1 MRQNGLG
8 LGFRLKSQWPRLD
21 ARWFQLLFLAS
32 FLGLGALARDFA
44 LTPTQVLLTLVSALL
59 TQAAW
64 QWSLSLP
71 DKKSWS
77 GYLSALV
84 SSLGLCILVRADS
97 AWVHPLLAS
106 LAMSSKYLIRSGP
119 AVCRSHVL
127 NPANLAAFAA
137 WAWLPGAW
145 LSPGQW
151 GADSLAALWFMALG
165 GLVTQRVSR
174 WDVSLSFL
182 AAWALLLALRLWALD
197 YAWNPGAAMWL
208 QQIGNG
214 AVLLFAFFMISDP
227 MTTPQRRSA
236 RISYALLVA
245 LGAFIWQYLL
255 FRPHGLIVVLFA
267 ASWLVPLC
275 NRLWPQ
281 ARFAWQAPANSP
293 A

>member
-1 MRQNGLG
+1 MRQSGLG
-8 LGFRLKSQWPRLD
+8 LRLKSQWQRLD

-32 FLGLGALARDFA
+32 FLGLGALGRDFA
-44 LTPTQVLLTLVSALL
+44 LTPAQVLLTLTSALL

-64 QWSLSLP
+64 QWGLNLP
-71 DKKSWS
+71 GKKSWD
-77 GYLSALV
+77 GYLSVLV
-84 SSLGLCILVRADS
+84 SSLGISILVRADS
-97 AWVHPLLAS
+97 AWVHPLLAG

-119 AVCRSHVL
+119 AACRSHVL

-151 GADSLAALWFMALG
+151 GTSSLAALWFMALG
-165 GLVTQRVSR
+165 ALVTQRIKR

-182 AAWALLLALRLWALD
+182 AAWALLLALRLWVLD

-236 RISYALLVA
+236 RIGYAVLVA
-245 LGAFIWQYLL
+245 LGAFVWQYLL

-275 NRLWPQ
+275 NRAWPQ
-281 ARFAWQAPANSP
+281 TRFAWQAAAP
-293 A
+293 